1 MNYMKARRLPL
12 IDVEEMID
20 DSSTLSDNE
29 RKKLLIAFDSI
40 MEFLEEEWNEYHKI
54 KKSGYEY

>member
-20 DSSTLSDNE
+20 DSPTLSDNE

-40 MEFLEEEWNEYHKI
+40 MEFLEEE
-54 KKSGYEY
+54 

>member
-12 IDVEEMID
+12 DFVEYMIEE
-20 DSSTLSDNE
+20 SSTLSDNE

-40 MEFLEEEWNEYHKI
+40 MEFLEEE
-54 KKSGYEY
+54 